1 MYKKNWGYKK
11 KTRLKRKNEKP
22 FFKLIILSSDDMNRF
37 EEKES
42 KKERQVVQNSWFDWY
57 IWLINYIPSPI
68 KSIK

>member
-1 MYKKNWGYKK
+1 
-11 KTRLKRKNEKP
+11 
-22 FFKLIILSSDDMNRF
+22 MNRF

-42 KKERQVVQNSWFDWY
+42 KKERQVVQSSWFDRY